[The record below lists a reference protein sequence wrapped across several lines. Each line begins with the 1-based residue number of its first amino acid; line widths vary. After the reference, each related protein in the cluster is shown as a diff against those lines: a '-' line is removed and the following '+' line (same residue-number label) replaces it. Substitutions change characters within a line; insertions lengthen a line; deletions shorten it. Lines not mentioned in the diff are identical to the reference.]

1 MPIPALDDR
10 DPMICELSSWFCGV
24 CPAMREEQ
32 GKANKYQVVIVP
44 RGKVKG
50 TGSAGGIDRRR
61 GMTGRHFSTEG
72 KG

>member
-1 MPIPALDDR
+1 
-10 DPMICELSSWFCGV
+10 
-24 CPAMREEQ
+24 MREEQ
-32 GKANKYQVVIVP
+32 GKANNYQVVIVP

-61 GMTGRHFSTEG
+61 GMTGWHFSTEG